1 MIYEREERPLKEV
14 YSDLLVEYGRKDPRI
29 VIVEAD
35 LMKSGSTDKFQQE
48 FPDRA
53 FDVGVAE
60 ANMICVAVTHGENTV
75 YTYLC
80 SICFPTL
87 L

>member
-48 FPDRA
+48 FPDRT
-53 FDVGVAE
+53 FDVGVA
-60 ANMICVAVTHGENTV
+60 A
-75 YTYLC
+75 
-80 SICFPTL
+80 
-87 L
+87 

>member
-48 FPDRA
+48 IPDR
-53 FDVGVAE
+53 
-60 ANMICVAVTHGENTV
+60 
-75 YTYLC
+75 
-80 SICFPTL
+80 TL
-87 L
+87 MWESQRPI

>member
-35 LMKSGSTDKFQQE
+35 LMKSGSTDKFQRE
-48 FPDRA
+48 FPDRT
-53 FDVGVAE
+53 FDVGSQRP
-60 ANMICVAVTHGENTV
+60 I
-75 YTYLC
+75 
-80 SICFPTL
+80 
-87 L
+87 